1 MASHKNDHGE
11 IPPNHAMKNVNW
23 VHEGSRWVCNINGCT
38 DSYAAKWLFCCH
50 LDNKH
55 KLHLEVGKYGCPFF
69 RPKEPRQQ
77 DHGSMNVRILRNLH
91 ARQKKNENNKA
102 LD

>member
-38 DSYAAKWLFCCH
+38 DNYVAKWLFHCH

-55 KLHLEVGKYGCPFF
+55 ELHLEVGKYGCPFF
-69 RPKEPRQQ
+69 HPKKPRQQ
-77 DHGSMNVRILRNLH
+77 NHDSMNARILRNSH
-91 ARQKKNENNKA
+91 ARQKKNEKKA

>member
-38 DSYAAKWLFCCH
+38 DNYVAKWLFHCH

-55 KLHLEVGKYGCPFF
+55 ELHLEVGKYGCPFF
-69 RPKEPRQQ
+69 HPKKPRQQ
-77 DHGSMNVRILRNLH
+77 NHDSMNARILRNPH
-91 ARQKKNENNKA
+91 ARQKKNEKKA